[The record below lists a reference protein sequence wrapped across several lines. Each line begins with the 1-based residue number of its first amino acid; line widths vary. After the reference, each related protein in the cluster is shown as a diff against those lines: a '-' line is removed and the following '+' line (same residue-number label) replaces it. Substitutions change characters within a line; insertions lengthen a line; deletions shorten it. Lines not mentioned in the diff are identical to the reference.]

1 MTVVSIFWTNNR
13 LVNRTAVEGKVKD
26 KKFYWDCSCI
36 ENYATANPEFKIE
49 KPWWKEIDQHE
60 VETVDGLPNPIVAVP
75 AEQGPKL

>member
-1 MTVVSIFWTNNR
+1 M
-13 LVNRTAVEGKVKD
+13 VNRTAVQGKVKD